1 MIVALGVGLPTDAS
15 AQSASFNGTQATT
28 YTLTTGTN
36 TATFTFGP
44 NAVIGPTG
52 GPTPGVT
59 GDTLTAWNIIN
70 QGQIN
75 GGSGGGYDFGIFL
88 KTAGGN
94 SVTNSG
100 TITGGVSLGVGSTI
114 NNLASGTIAGSAG
127 ATFVTNAGLIGA
139 VALNGNGASL
149 ANQNGGTIT
158 GRVTGLGV
166 LPATVTN
173 AGAIGGGVYLG
184 TPGGGAVTN
193 QSGGTI
199 TNGTT
204 SIAGAV
210 TLGAMYGSPPR
221 AGGGTVTNA
230 GTITGTGGPTRLGA
244 GVDGIALTT
253 GNVFNLNGG
262 TITSAA
268 GNGIYIE
275 GFGAS
280 SVTNQAGGTITG
292 ATNGV
297 SVGISGGS
305 TTVTNAG
312 AMTGTVNGIYF
323 QNPGNNSVTNLA
335 GGTITG
341 AVDGVKFQ
349 SPATV
354 TNAGTIT
361 GTSGAG
367 VSLGGPFLAAI
378 SAASVINLRGGTISG
393 TVGVYSYNVSPV
405 TITNAGTITGTGGTA
420 IEFNRSPSNTL
431 ILQTGSVLNGA
442 AIAPC
447 CTFNTLILQG
457 TGTANNNFQNFS
469 VVEVNASGVWALNG
483 VFSSSIGES
492 ATINSGTLVVGD
504 GSHPGAQ
511 FPGGVTINAGA
522 TLGGQ
527 GTVAGIT
534 AAGGGTVAP
543 GVVSPFSTLNDTG
556 NVQFNVGS
564 FFKVNVNAAGQTD
577 ALTVGGT
584 ATLTGGIV
592 QVLAQAANYAATTNY
607 TILAAGSN
615 STTFAGV
622 TASSV
627 FLTPS
632 LSYPSAQQVDLTL
645 TSKPF
650 NTAASTPN
658 QTAVANA
665 LNAGAQNALTAVLFG
680 QTSIAGAQQVFNALS
695 GGFYASIQNTQADET
710 QFARN
715 AMLGRLRQS
724 DASGD
729 TSALSFG
736 GPMLSYAESSDGAVK
751 APGSANGAANG
762 GYDVTSWLQGF
773 GGSGHV
779 DGTSNAAALGSTFSG
794 FLTGT
799 DARFGMLRAGLM
811 GGYTRTNLNV
821 DALASSG
828 GIDSAQ
834 LGAYA
839 GLTVGAFHLRGGA
852 SASFDTINTSRTI
865 AFPGFAENA
874 HAQFNGTTGQ
884 VFGEFAYSVAINQV
898 AIEPFA
904 GLAYVRV
911 HDGGFLE
918 SGGLAALSGSASN
931 DTIGYSSLGMR
942 VGTYFTLENGTV
954 LVPHAAVSW
963 QHAFG
968 DVTPTAALAFQS
980 TGAAFSVAG
989 VPIAVDSALVEGGID
1004 WRLTSQIKLGIG
1016 YQGELAKH
1024 AETQMAKG
1032 NFTWNF

>member
-1 MIVALGVGLPTDAS
+1 
-15 AQSASFNGTQATT
+15 
-28 YTLTTGTN
+28 
-36 TATFTFGP
+36 
-44 NAVIGPTG
+44 
-52 GPTPGVT
+52 
-59 GDTLTAWNIIN
+59 
-70 QGQIN
+70 
-75 GGSGGGYDFGIFL
+75 
-88 KTAGGN
+88 
-94 SVTNSG
+94 
-100 TITGGVSLGVGSTI
+100 
-114 NNLASGTIAGSAG
+114 
-127 ATFVTNAGLIGA
+127 
-139 VALNGNGASL
+139 
-149 ANQNGGTIT
+149 
-158 GRVTGLGV
+158 
-166 LPATVTN
+166 
-173 AGAIGGGVYLG
+173 
-184 TPGGGAVTN
+184 
-193 QSGGTI
+193 
-199 TNGTT
+199 
-204 SIAGAV
+204 
-210 TLGAMYGSPPR
+210 
-221 AGGGTVTNA
+221 
-230 GTITGTGGPTRLGA
+230 
-244 GVDGIALTT
+244 
-253 GNVFNLNGG
+253 
-262 TITSAA
+262 
-268 GNGIYIE
+268 
-275 GFGAS
+275 
-280 SVTNQAGGTITG
+280 
-292 ATNGV
+292 
-297 SVGISGGS
+297 
-305 TTVTNAG
+305 
-312 AMTGTVNGIYF
+312 
-323 QNPGNNSVTNLA
+323 
-335 GGTITG
+335 
-341 AVDGVKFQ
+341 
-349 SPATV
+349 
-354 TNAGTIT
+354 
-361 GTSGAG
+361 
-367 VSLGGPFLAAI
+367 
-378 SAASVINLRGGTISG
+378 
-393 TVGVYSYNVSPV
+393 
-405 TITNAGTITGTGGTA
+405 
-420 IEFNRSPSNTL
+420 
-431 ILQTGSVLNGA
+431 
-442 AIAPC
+442 
-447 CTFNTLILQG
+447 
-457 TGTANNNFQNFS
+457 
-469 VVEVNASGVWALNG
+469 
-483 VFSSSIGES
+483 
-492 ATINSGTLVVGD
+492 
-504 GSHPGAQ
+504 
-511 FPGGVTINAGA
+511 
-522 TLGGQ
+522 
-527 GTVAGIT
+527 
-534 AAGGGTVAP
+534 
-543 GVVSPFSTLNDTG
+543 
-556 NVQFNVGS
+556 
-564 FFKVNVNAAGQTD
+564 
-577 ALTVGGT
+577 
-584 ATLTGGIV
+584 
-592 QVLAQAANYAATTNY
+592 
-607 TILAAGSN
+607 
-615 STTFAGV
+615 
-622 TASSV
+622 
-627 FLTPS
+627 
-632 LSYPSAQQVDLTL
+632 
-645 TSKPF
+645 
-650 NTAASTPN
+650 
-658 QTAVANA
+658 VANA